1 MKEFRF
7 GITLGIIVL
16 SCIVLAIF
24 VAIVGLRKSLIKL
37 RYLITFQWL
46 LEIII
51 KWREGKTPSKF
62 LNNEFKNF
70 VENDPE
76 FVDTVIKQEDLAIH
90 ESKKHRKEH
99 THDPI
104 LKPHR
109 ISFAVDKT
117 KNQSSVELEQIRQ
130 LQSCLER
137 DTHIDFKESAQI
149 SKQGMKLSLQAEKRK
164 EQTFLN

>member
-1 MKEFRF
+1 MNK
-7 GITLGIIVL
+7 
-16 SCIVLAIF
+16 
-24 VAIVGLRKSLIKL
+24 
-37 RYLITFQWL
+37 
-46 LEIII
+46 
-51 KWREGKTPSKF
+51 
-62 LNNEFKNF
+62 EFKNF

-164 EQTFLN
+164 EETFLHSYMKTFKRAFYPKSRKRLAKEINILSSTITQKFK